1 MQGGIEIFLKA
12 VRGCLCFIEV
22 KDTAGRVVGRN
33 LGSHCPVPC
42 LPLSRLPSLMQYV
55 SKILVA
61 LSNGSKPAAFRGGRQ
76 AEERGRGLR
85 QGQLVGAAVAQKERG
100 GKAGCSH
107 LWSPSGSHFQADP
120 PTLPPSFKTAASHCS
135 PLLPEGT
142 GEQKHQQTASLEGFM
157 FPVITCL
164 LIPEV
169 YESWGRGLGNEL
181 NMPWEP

>member
-42 LPLSRLPSLMQYV
+42 LPLSGLPSLTQYV

-100 GKAGCSH
+100 GGRLGVPTCG
-107 LWSPSGSHFQADP
+107 LLQVPTFRQ
-120 PTLPPSFKTAASHCS
+120 TLPLCHLVLRQLHPTARPCSQREQESRSTNKLPPWKASCS
-135 PLLPEGT
+135 R
-142 GEQKHQQTASLEGFM
+142 SLH
-157 FPVITCL
+157 
-164 LIPEV
+164 V
-169 YESWGRGLGNEL
+169 Y
-181 NMPWEP
+181 